1 MVVAA
6 VKWAQSNRSIR
17 KHLFPIKNGAFYCVC
32 QKSMYSSLP
41 DEYNCK
47 VKLALTYNGKTIVCY
62 HPVDIPYEHTKPI
75 HWPDPV
81 YNHEETQDKVLK
93 TRLEEKD
100 EHLEQ
105 GPMIEQLSK
114 MFFITKHH
122 WNPDGQ
128 YHRCRKKMNSPKG
141 R

>member
-81 YNHEETQDKVLK
+81 NQSQEKKEKHKNTWRVNNRLNNEWVNNEIREEIKRYLETMKMKTQ
-93 TRLEEKD
+93 
-100 EHLEQ
+100 
-105 GPMIEQLSK
+105 
-114 MFFITKHH
+114 
-122 WNPDGQ
+122 
-128 YHRCRKKMNSPKG
+128 
-141 R
+141 